1 MKKSVTLHYT
11 ALTNP
16 GRIREN
22 NEDYYLLGQ
31 EGEVFVPDSE
41 PEILKTS
48 FDSLDK
54 KLLLI
59 LCDGLGGC
67 NAGEVASRE
76 AAERIYMGMRE
87 APAQPLPGIIR
98 RVNREIHQQAN
109 KNPILRGMGTT
120 LVTALFSSQDVEIY
134 TVGDSRAY
142 RLRGSSLEQL
152 TEDQSLVWPLYKK
165 GKLSKDQLRFHPQN
179 NIVTHALG
187 IEPELLPQEINT
199 FKDTLKEGDLF
210 LLCSDG
216 LTDLVAEEEI
226 LALIDPV
233 TTRKMDLKQ
242 AAVNLVNSALR
253 EGGRDNI
260 TVILASVSK
269 GGD

>member
-16 GRIREN
+16 GMIREN

-31 EGEVFVPDSE
+31 DGEVFVPGSE
-41 PEILKTS
+41 PEILHTS
-48 FDSLDK
+48 FDYQDK
-54 KLLLI
+54 RVLLV

-76 AAERIYMGMRE
+76 AAERIFSGINN
-87 APAQPLPGIIR
+87 APEQPLWEIIR
-98 RVNREIHQQAN
+98 RVNWEIHHLAN
-109 KNPILRGMGTT
+109 KKPDLRGMGTT
-120 LVTALFSSQDVEIY
+120 LVTALFSSQAVDVY
-134 TVGDSRAY
+134 TLGDSRAY
-142 RLRGSSLEQL
+142 RLRKSSFEQL
-152 TEDQSLVWPLYKK
+152 TEDQSLVWSLYKQ
-165 GKLSKDQLRFHPQN
+165 GKLSKEELRFHPQN

-187 IEPELLPQEINT
+187 IEPELLPQELNV
-199 FKDTLKEGDLF
+199 FKDTLKDGDLF

-226 LALIDPV
+226 LTLIKPAA
-233 TTRKMDLKQ
+233 RGELDLKQ
-242 AAVNLVNSALR
+242 AALNLVNSALR